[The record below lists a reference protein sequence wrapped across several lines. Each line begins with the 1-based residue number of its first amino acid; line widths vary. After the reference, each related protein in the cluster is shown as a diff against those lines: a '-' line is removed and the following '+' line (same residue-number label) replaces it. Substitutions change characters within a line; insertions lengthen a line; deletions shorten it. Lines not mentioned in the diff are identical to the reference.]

1 MKEIK
6 RLKNAEMENVVGGT
20 KKDTIC
26 GCLTFASGAVAV
38 GSLVSSVGCKV
49 GNLVW
54 RVKANNALKRG
65 DEKTFCKFN
74 GRANACSIAAASC
87 VAGTVVGATGLAVGA
102 LAAAVGKAWSVDR
115 MFLG

>member
-6 RLKNAEMENVVGGT
+6 RLTNAEMENIAGGAA
-20 KKDTIC
+20 KDKVC
-26 GCLTFASGAVAV
+26 FGLTAASGAVAV
-38 GSLVSSVGCKV
+38 GSLVSAAGCKV

-54 RVKANNALKRG
+54 RVKANNVLKRG

-87 VAGTVVGATGLAVGA
+87 VAGTVVGATGFAVGA
-102 LAAAVGKAWSVDR
+102 LAAVGKAWSVDGVFR
-115 MFLG
+115 G